1 MANFEFLKSK
11 KEFAAFA
18 DACIEA
24 ESSVAFSPA
33 LCALACRKSV
43 ELSVKWLYSADRA
56 LTLPFN
62 DNLSA
67 LIYNP
72 AFTDSMDEE
81 IVNKLKYIVKLGNL
95 AAHIGKSIG
104 RNEVIVALSNLFDF
118 VCFIDY
124 CYGGT
129 YKERTFSEDALPV
142 EKTVSSAEVDRL
154 KSEIDSKATENEKL
168 IEQVKS
174 LSAEMEQLKQK
185 NTESRTFSPKP
196 ISEYETRKT
205 LIDVDLKAAGWTFGK
220 DCLAGVA
227 VVGMPISSHNPN
239 GNGFVDYVLYGDNGK
254 PLAVVEAK
262 RTSRNPKE
270 GKQQAKQYADC
281 LEKMTEQR
289 PLIFYTNGYET
300 WFWDDCEY
308 PERQVYSVFS
318 KEDMERI
325 ITRREQRRE
334 FERLEINE
342 MITNREYQKIA
353 IQRVCKDFSDKRR
366 KAPLVMATGSGKTRT
381 AASIVDVLLR
391 HRWATNI
398 LFLVDRV
405 ELVGQA
411 KDAFNKHLPNLTS
424 CNLLKREKDE
434 KPSDRA
440 VFSTYP
446 TIMNAINDMR
456 TGDGKEL
463 FTPAHFDLIIVDEAH
478 RSIFRKYRAIFE
490 YFDSLI
496 IGLTATPKTEVD
508 INTYDFFEME
518 NNMPTYAYEYDTA
531 VAEEFLS
538 DYHCI
543 EKTYK
548 IPTEGILKKGLTQD
562 EQLALDD
569 MFEPEEE
576 VPDFIS
582 GEQVNRIFF
591 NVDTCRRVIQDLMK
605 MGLKV
610 EGGDRLGKTIIF
622 ARNHNHAEFIEKQFN
637 ILYTQYKC
645 EFARLIDYKSDGR
658 AGDLLKKFKQKDSD
672 PQIAISVDMLD
683 TGIDVPEILNLVF
696 FKRVLSKTKFWQ
708 MFGRGTRL
716 CEDLF
721 GPGEHKTC
729 FYIFDY
735 LQNIEYFKQKPK
747 GIESADTGSLAER
760 AFIYKCRIVQGLQDI
775 KWSDAELFRAGL
787 VDELSSQVSELMRE
801 RFDVK
806 QQLRYVEKFSVTD
819 AFQCL
824 TATDV
829 EELVKRLA
837 NLVPAFSDDE
847 AARRFDILMY
857 QYMFAVVSA
866 DEGKI
871 RSFSNRI
878 VGIAEALEKKKAT
891 LNDVKKNA
899 ELLARVQQAEF
910 WEKATFPQL
919 DEVRKVIRELMY
931 CLKTE
936 MRTREINITDAVL
949 FEQEGTRFTGDP
961 NLESYYR
968 RAAKYVEENADRPAL
983 KKLRNNEHLSDADW
997 SELEQIFWHDVGT
1010 KTEFEKEAQ
1019 PFNFSLGR
1027 FVRSLTGL
1035 EEDTLNTAF
1044 SDFLD
1049 TGVYNE
1055 CQIQMVKYIIDGL
1068 KAYGTLQKEE
1078 MTVDFFGELQVFEV
1092 WGEEPHLS
1100 KWRNLQNVINSIN
1113 SNAERVV
1120 A

>member
-1 MANFEFLKSK
+1 MTNFEFLKSK
-11 KEFAAFA
+11 TEFAAFA
-18 DACIEA
+18 DACVEA
-24 ESSVAFSPA
+24 ETSVAVSPA

-43 ELSVKWLYSADRA
+43 ELAVKWLYSADSS

-72 AFTDSMDEE
+72 TFTDVVDAD

-95 AAHIGKSIG
+95 AAHTGKGIK
-104 RNEVIVALSNLFDF
+104 RNEAVVSLSNLFDF
-118 VCFIDY
+118 IGFIDY
-124 CYGGT
+124 CYGTT
-129 YKERTFSEDALPV
+129 YEERSFSESVLPA
-142 EKTVSSAEVDRL
+142 EKAVSTAEVDRL
-154 KSEIDSKATENEKL
+154 KSELDNKSTESEKL

-174 LSAEMEQLKQK
+174 LSAEMEQLKAR
-185 NTESRTFSPKP
+185 NTEARTFSQKP
-196 ISEYETRKT
+196 INEDETRKT
-205 LIDVDLKAAGWTFGK
+205 LIDVDLKAAGWVFGK
-220 DCLAGVA
+220 NCLEEVA

-239 GNGFVDYVLYGDNGK
+239 GNGRVDYVLYGDNGK
-254 PLAVVEAK
+254 PLAIVEAK
-262 RTSRNPKE
+262 RTSRSAKE

-281 LEKMTEQR
+281 LERMTGQR

-300 WFWDDCEY
+300 WFWDDFDY
-308 PERQVYSVFS
+308 PERQVYSVFA

-325 ITRREQRRE
+325 IGRRDSRRE
-334 FERLEINE
+334 FGQLGIDE
-342 MITNREYQKIA
+342 MITNRDYQKIA

-366 KAPLVMATGSGKTRT
+366 KALLVMATGTGKTRV
-381 AASIVDVLLR
+381 AASIVDVLSR
-391 HRWATNI
+391 HRWVTNV
-398 LFLVDRV
+398 LFLADRV
-405 ELVGQA
+405 ELVSQA
-411 KDAFNKHLPNLTS
+411 KDAFNKSLPNLTT
-424 CNLLKREKDE
+424 CNLLKYMGNE
-434 KPSDRA
+434 KPTDRA

-446 TIMNAINDMR
+446 TIMNAIDKMR
-456 TGDGKEL
+456 TEDGKKL

-490 YFDSLI
+490 YFDALV

-508 INTYDFFEME
+508 RNTYDFFEME

-548 IPTEGILKKGLTQD
+548 IPMEGILKKELTQE

-569 MFEPEEE
+569 VFESEEE
-576 VPDFIS
+576 TPDFIS
-582 GEQVNRIFF
+582 GEEVNRVFF

-622 ARNHNHAEFIEKQFN
+622 ARNHKHAEFIEQQFN
-637 ILYTQYKC
+637 ILYPQYKGN
-645 EFARLIDYKSDGR
+645 FARVIDYKSDGR
-658 AGDLLKKFKQKDSD
+658 AEDLLKNFKKKDSD

-721 GPGEHKTC
+721 GEGEDKTC
-729 FYIFDY
+729 FYVFDY
-735 LQNIEYFKQKPK
+735 LQNIEYFKQKPQ
-747 GIESADTGSLAER
+747 GIESSDTGSLAER
-760 AFIYKCRIVQGLQDI
+760 AFIYKCRIVQGLQDV
-775 KWSDAELFRAGL
+775 KWSDAEAFRAEL
-787 VDELSSQVSELMRE
+787 VDELSLQVSELIQE

-806 QQLRYVEKFSVTD
+806 QQLRYVEKFSVKD

-837 NLVPAFSDDE
+837 NLVPAIGDDE

-866 DEGKI
+866 DEGKM
-871 RSFSNRI
+871 RSVSNRI
-878 VGIAEALEKKKAT
+878 IGIASALETKKAT

-919 DEVRKVIRELMY
+919 DEVRAVIRELMY

-936 MRTREINITDAVL
+936 MRTKVINVTDAVL
-949 FEQEGTRFTGDP
+949 FEKEGTRFTGDP

-968 RAAKYVEENADRPAL
+968 RAAKYVEENSDKPAL
-983 KKLRNNEHLSDADW
+983 KKLRANEHLTDADW
-997 SELEQIFWHDVGT
+997 SELEQIFWHEVGT
-1010 KTEFEKEAQ
+1010 KTEYDKEANG
-1019 PFNFSLGR
+1019 FTLGR
-1027 FVRSLTGL
+1027 FVRTLTGL
-1035 EEDTLNTAF
+1035 DEEALKTAF

-1049 TGVYNE
+1049 TGSYTE
-1055 CQIQMVKYIIDGL
+1055 SQIQMVKYIIDGL
-1068 KAYGTLQKEE
+1068 KEYGTLQKEE
-1078 MTVDFFGELQVFEV
+1078 MSADFFGGLQVFEV
-1092 WGEEPHLS
+1092 WGEESHLA
-1100 KWRNLQNVINSIN
+1100 KWRNLQSIIYAINN
-1113 SNAERVV
+1113 NAERM
-1120 A
+1120 AA